1 MIQVGSPAYIIVSG
15 NWKRVI
21 ELANQLKERPDTV
34 KQFETLGWFLIGE
47 LSRNVALDDRRCFY
61 FSMSISFTQA
71 ANPGEGK
78 LEELLEEM
86 PTGQE
91 DLTRERKDRLKE
103 VLSL

>member
-1 MIQVGSPAYIIVSG
+1 MQYD
-15 NWKRVI
+15 N
-21 ELANQLKERPDTV
+21 
-34 KQFETLGWFLIGE
+34 
-47 LSRNVALDDRRCFY
+47 RRCFSS
-61 FSMSISFTQA
+61 FIPISFMQA
-71 ANPGEGK
+71 PNPGEGK